1 MVYRPDARVV
11 GAGSHPLAFA
21 LASFPERDRQFGG
34 SMTDVQRPRLIV
46 CITCRAGRELADGE
60 TPPGALLHAELSRL
74 LTPSSDDAAVELREA
89 SCMANCERGCS
100 AAIAMPGKWTYVLGH
115 LAPGTC
121 RRPARLCGAHTPPR
135 PTGTVMPSRR
145 PASLA
150 RVVIARVPPL
160 EFAA

>member
-1 MVYRPDARVV
+1 
-11 GAGSHPLAFA
+11 
-21 LASFPERDRQFGG
+21 
-34 SMTDVQRPRLIV
+34 MTIAQRPRLIV

-60 TPPGALLHAELSRL
+60 TPPGALAARRIVATLA
-74 LTPSSDDAAVELREA
+74 PSSGEAAVELREA

-115 LAPGTC
+115 LAPELAADLLAYAATY
-121 RRPARLCGAHTPPR
+121 AASA
-135 PTGTVMPSRR
+135 TGTVMPSRR
-145 PASLA
+145 PATLA

>member
-1 MVYRPDARVV
+1 
-11 GAGSHPLAFA
+11 
-21 LASFPERDRQFGG
+21 
-34 SMTDVQRPRLIV
+34 MTNVQRPRLII
-46 CITCRAGRELADGE
+46 CNTCRAGRELADGE

-74 LTPSSDDAAVELREA
+74 LEPSSGEAAVELRET

-115 LAPGTC
+115 LAPGLAADLLAYAGTY
-121 RRPARLCGAHTPPR
+121 AASS
-135 PTGTVMPSRR
+135 TGTVMPSRR
-145 PASLA
+145 PATLA